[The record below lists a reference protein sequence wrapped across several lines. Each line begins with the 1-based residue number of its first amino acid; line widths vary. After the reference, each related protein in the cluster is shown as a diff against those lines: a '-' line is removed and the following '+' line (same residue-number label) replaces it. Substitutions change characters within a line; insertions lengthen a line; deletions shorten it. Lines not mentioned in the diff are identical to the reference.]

1 MTTRTTAAKAAAD
14 KTAADVT
21 NVVQEAT
28 AKVETFVADT
38 QKTVTEQFEKLS
50 KGFEGLTT
58 FGQENVDAIVKS
70 SEIAAKAAEGIGTE
84 ISAYSK
90 KAFEDG
96 VAAAQDFASAKTL
109 TELFEK
115 QTSYAQTAFE
125 GFVSQATKMN
135 EIYVAA
141 AKDITAPLGA
151 RVSAATEALK
161 SLQRSDRY
169 VDRGRCSSL
178 AARDGESTELTPATS
193 CRRGFFAFTG
203 AARGVPAPL
212 FSNPADRIYWA
223 DRAAPVRALDLRM
236 TASDQKSPGGSAGVL
251 TKTRTKTQ
259 RPPLYKVMLL
269 NDDYTPMEFVVHV
282 LERFFGINHQQAVEI
297 MLTVHRKGLAVVGV
311 FSFEIAETKVTQVMD
326 YARRNQHPL
335 QCTMEKE

>member
-1 MTTRTTAAKAAAD
+1 MSTRVAAKAAD
-14 KTAADVT
+14 KTALDVT
-21 NVVQEAT
+21 NVMQDAT

-84 ISAYSK
+84 ISTYSK

-96 VAAAQDFASAKTL
+96 VAAAQDFAAAKTV

-115 QTSYAQTAFE
+115 QTAYAQSAFE

-151 RVSAATEALK
+151 RVNAATDALK
-161 SLQRSDRY
+161 TFSL
-169 VDRGRCSSL
+169 
-178 AARDGESTELTPATS
+178 
-193 CRRGFFAFTG
+193 
-203 AARGVPAPL
+203 
-212 FSNPADRIYWA
+212 
-223 DRAAPVRALDLRM
+223 
-236 TASDQKSPGGSAGVL
+236 
-251 TKTRTKTQ
+251 
-259 RPPLYKVMLL
+259 
-269 NDDYTPMEFVVHV
+269 
-282 LERFFGINHQQAVEI
+282 
-297 MLTVHRKGLAVVGV
+297 
-311 FSFEIAETKVTQVMD
+311 
-326 YARRNQHPL
+326 
-335 QCTMEKE
+335 